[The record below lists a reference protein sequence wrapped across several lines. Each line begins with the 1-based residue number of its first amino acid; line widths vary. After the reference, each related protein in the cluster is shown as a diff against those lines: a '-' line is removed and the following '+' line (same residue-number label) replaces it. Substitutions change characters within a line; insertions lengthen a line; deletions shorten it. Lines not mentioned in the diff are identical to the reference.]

1 MWNLMIWLWL
11 YQIDWQIDLPEITR
25 RKHQNHDENLVIF
38 HSTCYGHGQE
48 WLSQQWR
55 SQAANVW
62 GHLIKL
68 PDDMGLTEPNL
79 WKVWVCYSCFS
90 RSIGMLMY
98 YVSLCI
104 AQTYHAQK
112 IGHPRAAITH
122 PVCCITLSFLA
133 LVGYMAMRECR
144 ARYPKN
150 NIS

>member
-1 MWNLMIWLWL
+1 MVCYG
-11 YQIDWQIDLPEITR
+11 YQIGWQIDLPEITR
-25 RKHQNHDENLVIF
+25 RKHQNHMKTWWFSIPPAMAMAMSDSASNGDLKPRMSGV
-38 HSTCYGHGQE
+38 T
-48 WLSQQWR
+48 L
-55 SQAANVW
+55 
-62 GHLIKL
+62 KL

-79 WKVWVCYSCFS
+79 WKVWVCDSCFS
-90 RSIGMLMY
+90 KSIGMLMY

-122 PVCCITLSFLA
+122 PVRCITLSFLA

-144 ARYPKN
+144 ARYPKH